1 MDKPVETVV
10 RQATPEDLPALEWDG
25 KYRHYRRLFAR
36 AMDEAENGRRIL
48 LLAEAG
54 DQITGQI
61 FIQLATRSSFATRGV
76 RSGYLYAFRV
86 KRAYRGQGVGSL
98 LLREAEARLGERG
111 FGRSVISVA
120 KGNRAARR
128 LYERH
133 GYRVF
138 AEDSGEWSYVDH
150 QGVVRNVSE
159 PAYVMEKQLDISS

>member
-1 MDKPVETVV
+1 MVV
-10 RQATPEDLPALEWDG
+10 REATSADLPALEWDG
-25 KYRHYRRLFAR
+25 EYRHYRRLFAR
-36 AMDEAENGRRIL
+36 AMQEAEHGRRIL

-61 FIQLATRSSFATRGV
+61 FIQLTTRSSFAAQGV

-86 KRAYRGQGVGSL
+86 KRAHRGKGIGSK
-98 LLREAEARLGERG
+98 LLREAELHLTERD

-120 KGNRAARR
+120 KSNRSARR

-138 AEDSGEWSYVDH
+138 AEDSGEWSYIDD

-159 PAYVMEKQLDISS
+159 PAYVMEKRLGPTS